1 MIEFDKIMNEYF
13 ISYTLLFEPSI
24 KRPGNNSG
32 TILIKKINLSK
43 VEMSH
48 IKTKLKKNGWI
59 EIESDDNYSL
69 YCLNKYQLIGILY
82 PINLIEKNKDG
93 DEIVFDDIDSWNI
106 GLYYNENGINSC
118 ENYFEK

>member
-24 KRPGNNSG
+24 KRPGNNLG

-48 IKTKLKKNGWI
+48 IKTKLKKM
-59 EIESDDNYSL
+59 
-69 YCLNKYQLIGILY
+69 
-82 PINLIEKNKDG
+82 DG
-93 DEIVFDDIDSWNI
+93 LRLMIIIHFIV
-106 GLYYNENGINSC
+106 
-118 ENYFEK
+118 